1 MTEKMLVLH
10 AKSKA
15 DLEALRALDE
25 AGLLVNGSDNPT
37 LEQLMKKKSS
47 APSRRNK
54 KKMTLK

>member
-1 MTEKMLVLH
+1 MLVLH

-25 AGLLVNGSDNPT
+25 AGLLVSGSDNPT
-37 LEQLMKKKSS
+37 PEQLMKKKSS